1 MGALLAMI
9 VLLTFMVIFILV
21 MSLMNREVAVTA
33 TERLQEVER
42 FYRQH
47 DQQAA
52 LAKAENLE
60 GSFYQRVIQPFIAGL
75 DERFQFVSSNR
86 LFAWVEEKLK
96 VSGLSGKWDRWEVVV
111 LWAAMIFTGAAIG
124 LVVAVLR
131 NEGLLRF
138 LLIIVLGG
146 MVGALLVPAYFHMV
160 IQRRQQEIQRTLP
173 DVLDLLTVSVEAGLS
188 FDGALVKL
196 AEKMKGALVDELTR
210 VLQEM
215 RIGIPRKAALTAMAK
230 RCNVEDL
237 SLFVSAIV
245 QADQLGVGIA
255 KVLRIQSVE
264 ARDKRRMKIKE
275 QAMKAP
281 IKMLFPLVFFIFPA
295 LFVVVLGP
303 AIFSLTKAFSR

>member
-9 VLLTFMVIFILV
+9 VLLTFMTIFLLV
-21 MSLMNREVAVTA
+21 MSVMNREVSVTA
-33 TERLQEVER
+33 EERLQDVER

-47 DQQAA
+47 DEQRVASQAA
-52 LAKAENLE
+52 EVE
-60 GSFYQRVIQPFIAGL
+60 GSFYQRVVQPVIADL
-75 DERFQFVSSNR
+75 DERFQFVSSIR
-86 LFAWVEEKLK
+86 LFAWVDEKLK
-96 VSGLSGKWDRWEVVV
+96 VAGLASKWDRWEIVV
-111 LWAAMIFTGAAIG
+111 LWAALVFVGGTVG
-124 LVVAVLR
+124 LVVAIWR
-131 NEGLLRF
+131 NADLMSF
-138 LLIIVLGG
+138 LLIIASGG
-146 MVGALLVPAYFHMV
+146 IVGALTVPAYFH
-160 IQRRQQEIQRTLP
+160 IKIKNRQMEIQRTLP

-230 RCNVEDL
+230 RCDVEDL

-264 ARDKRRMKIKE
+264 ARDKRRMKIRE
-275 QAMKAP
+275 LAMKAP

-303 AIFSLTKAFSR
+303 AVLSIIKTFLR

>member
-21 MSLMNREVAVTA
+21 MSLMHREVAVTA

-47 DQQAA
+47 DQQTA
-52 LAKAENLE
+52 LPKNENLE
-60 GSFYQRVIQPFIAGL
+60 GSFYQRIIQPMIASL
-75 DERFQFVSSNR
+75 DERFRFVSSNR
-86 LFAWVEEKLK
+86 LFAWVEEQLK
-96 VSGLSGKWDRWEVVV
+96 VAGLASKWDRWEVVV
-111 LWAAMIFTGAAIG
+111 LWAATIFTGAAVG
-124 LVVAVLR
+124 LVVAVWR
-131 NEGLLRF
+131 NEELLRF

-146 MVGALLVPAYFHMV
+146 MVGVLSVPLYFRVV

-230 RCNVEDL
+230 RCDVEDL
-237 SLFVSAIV
+237 SLFVSAVV

-303 AIFSLTKAFSR
+303 AIFSLAKAFSR